1 MASAYALFFVD
12 TSNDADRIKANV
24 KERNR
29 HEETFT
35 AFFFN
40 FISVQSI
47 RYVHV
52 IYK

>member
-29 HEETFT
+29 HEEILGIIRFCFV
-35 AFFFN
+35 FFGM
-40 FISVQSI
+40 
-47 RYVHV
+47 
-52 IYK
+52 